1 VFDSGINK
9 KSEIRCKN
17 FLSKIVNVKKYPLY
31 KLENTNSSEI
41 AKLMENSY
49 RAVNIA
55 FVDEWSRLVENIDA
69 NLFDVITAIKKRP
82 THNNLKDPG
91 FGVGGYCLT
100 KDPLMAMIGAEQ
112 IFSVKQDF
120 KFSKL
125 AVKTNKTMPLSTVNK
140 IKKFYNNKL
149 DKLKI
154 LLLGVSYKEDIDD
167 TRNSPS
173 EFFLK
178 KMNSLGAKVEV
189 HDPIVRYWKE
199 KKINV
204 SYDIPKID
212 KFDVIVFAVKHRE
225 YKKIN
230 FKKWKIKKNK
240 FLIVDANG
248 VLTEKQINT
257 LKRRKLNLI
266 SIGR

>member
-1 VFDSGINK
+1 MPES
-9 KSEIRCKN
+9 
-17 FLSKIVNVKKYPLY
+17 
-31 KLENTNSSEI
+31 NTNSSEI